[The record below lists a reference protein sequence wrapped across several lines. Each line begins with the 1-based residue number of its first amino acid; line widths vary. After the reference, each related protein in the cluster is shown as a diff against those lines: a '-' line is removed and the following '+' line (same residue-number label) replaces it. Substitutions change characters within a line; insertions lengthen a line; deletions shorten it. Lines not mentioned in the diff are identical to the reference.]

1 MFLVFKNCFVV
12 CKWCILFLIFKSVLR
27 MRRKKRRLLQCSPR
41 FVPTKSQKSHNKS
54 SCTGA
59 TKKRKANSMI
69 TKQNFRYLK
78 PFLYKSNVI
87 YNDMYDYM
95 GYDFDLNFLYQMCSP
110 FIIEKSHHLV
120 MVTEGRLTEFLMG
133 TSKNLQPVGEKLK
146 GVAHWFVYIL
156 IFDENGLFF
165 FA

>member
-1 MFLVFKNCFVV
+1 MENWFSKLNPKL
-12 CKWCILFLIFKSVLR
+12 KRGKSTLNQMPRVPVIRMSLLQKLKKQKRRRKSTRRSPKRRSTKRERRRKKVLR

-59 TKKRKANSMI
+59 TKKRKAN
-69 TKQNFRYLK
+69 K
-78 PFLYKSNVI
+78 
-87 YNDMYDYM
+87 
-95 GYDFDLNFLYQMCSP
+95 
-110 FIIEKSHHLV
+110 KSHHLV

-146 GVAHWFVYIL
+146 GVAH
-156 IFDENGLFF
+156 
-165 FA
+165 